1 MKLYFVLLLV
11 FISLSCSQDK
21 KETTSNTKTNIDSS
35 LENPIDSSKVKIVS
49 PETSEQDS
57 QENRIVKKYGKQ
69 WDFCDCIKKTDSL
82 NKQSQ
87 KTGLSDKELESILVE
102 FDLIEKK
109 CKSILS
115 HSSHTPY
122 QRKKHERRVK
132 ECLKN

>member
-1 MKLYFVLLLV
+1 MKLYFFSILLIVL
-11 FISLSCSQDK
+11 ISCSQDK
-21 KETTSNTKTNIDSS
+21 NETINNTKTNIDSS
-35 LENPIDSSKVKIVS
+35 LQIPNDSSQLEIIS
-49 PETSEQDS
+49 PETPEQDS

-69 WDFCDCIKKTDSL
+69 WSFCDCIKKTDSL

-87 KTGLSDKELESILVE
+87 KTGLSEKELESILVE

-115 HSSHTPY
+115 HSSDTPY

>member
-1 MKLYFVLLLV
+1 MKLYFVLILV

-35 LENPIDSSKVKIVS
+35 LENPIDTSKVEIVA

-69 WDFCDCIKKTDSL
+69 WSFCDCIKKTDSL
-82 NKQSQ
+82 NKLSQ
-87 KTGLSDKELESILVE
+87 KKGLSDKELESILDE
-102 FDLIEKK
+102 FDLMEKK

-115 HSSHTPY
+115 DPSHTPY
-122 QRKKHERRVK
+122 QRKKHEKRVK
-132 ECLKN
+132 DCLKN

>member
-1 MKLYFVLLLV
+1 MKLYFFSILLIV
-11 FISLSCSQDK
+11 SISCSQEK

-35 LENPIDSSKVKIVS
+35 LEIPIDTSKVKIVA

-69 WDFCDCIKKTDSL
+69 WGFCDCIKKIDSL

-102 FDLIEKK
+102 FDLMEKK

-115 HSSHTPY
+115 NPSHTPS
-122 QRKKHERRVK
+122 QRKKHEKRVK
-132 ECLKN
+132 DCLKN

>member
-1 MKLYFVLLLV
+1 MKLYFVLILL
-11 FISLSCSQDK
+11 FISLSCSQEK

-35 LENPIDSSKVKIVS
+35 LEIPIDTSKVEIVA

-69 WDFCDCIKKTDSL
+69 WSFCDCIKKIDSL

-102 FDLIEKK
+102 FDLMEKK

-115 HSSHTPY
+115 YPSHTPS
-122 QRKKHERRVK
+122 QRKKHEKRVK
-132 ECLKN
+132 DCLKN